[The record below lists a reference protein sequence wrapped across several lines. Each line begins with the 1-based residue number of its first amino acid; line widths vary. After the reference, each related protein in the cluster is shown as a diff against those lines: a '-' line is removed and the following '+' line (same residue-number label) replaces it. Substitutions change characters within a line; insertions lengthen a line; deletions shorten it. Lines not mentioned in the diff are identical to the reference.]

1 MENNLKELE
10 EYVISLEARED
21 FKQLKPFGIT
31 TLIFIKIDELN
42 KSSQSEPN
50 KNNTQQQPQECGNT
64 SKSCVEEKNNQIKAH
79 SDSGVIPSGSV
90 EDYLPCSSPVVETR
104 KGCGK
109 NDCGRLKGYY
119 PNGDNWYCDDCED
132 GTFVKDSANHEETN
146 K

>member
-109 NDCGRLKGYY
+109 NDCGLKGYY
-119 PNGDNWYCDDCED
+119 PNGDTFYCDDC
-132 GTFVKDSANHEETN
+132 TANHDKAKEGKN
-146 K
+146 DII